1 MLEEKQIEFKW
12 AKIMLILES
21 AADTGEI
28 QAANAYKRA
37 KTCQDKLREER
48 SSRSLWV
55 SSCSGDG
62 HAAALDIGGDSA
74 AFDADAVAA
83 EEHAKMVVC
92 GIGIA
97 TISLT

>member
-1 MLEEKQIEFKW
+1 MF
-12 AKIMLILES
+12 
-21 AADTGEI
+21 
-28 QAANAYKRA
+28 
-37 KTCQDKLREER
+37 
-48 SSRSLWV
+48 
-55 SSCSGDG
+55 SCSGDG

>member
-1 MLEEKQIEFKW
+1 M
-12 AKIMLILES
+12 
-21 AADTGEI
+21 
-28 QAANAYKRA
+28 
-37 KTCQDKLREER
+37 
-48 SSRSLWV
+48 

-92 GIGIA
+92 GIEMRLGQA
-97 TISLT
+97 VSFHTMLRRVYHSSGDRHPTVESSLSRGSCCAVSEAHMFSVVIQQ